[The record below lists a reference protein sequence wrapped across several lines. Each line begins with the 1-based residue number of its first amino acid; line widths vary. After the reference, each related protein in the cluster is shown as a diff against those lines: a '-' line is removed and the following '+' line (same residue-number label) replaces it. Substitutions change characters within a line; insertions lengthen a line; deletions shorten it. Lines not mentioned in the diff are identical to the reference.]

1 MAPQYVLPDPAPP
14 SSAPGKVFAL
24 FPDPV
29 DENGKTVSTA
39 VAAERLVTLLED
51 VRSVPV
57 DGSVEGGVEA
67 SQVVPLGVVVS
78 ANVRVEGL
86 AGERLGVYWR
96 ISRISDA
103 NLPFRNYFTDL
114 PALQIRAERHVD
126 GGNVQFWVPMPVAS
140 GEYEVEVSIR
150 DERGQRL
157 VAETTEAFR

>member
-14 SSAPGKVFAL
+14 SSLPDKVFAL

-29 DENGKTVSTA
+29 DENGEPVSTA
-39 VAAERLVTLLED
+39 VAAERLVALLED

-57 DGSVEGGVEA
+57 EGSVEA

-86 AGERLGVYWR
+86 AGERLGVFWR

-103 NLPFRNYFTDL
+103 NLPFRNHFTDL

-126 GGNVQFWVPMPVAS
+126 GGNVQFWVPMPVEP